1 MSPIEKA
8 PDSTT
13 DPAPDDLTAPV
24 IVRRR
29 RLRLSLV
36 WIVPVVALVAGALL
50 IVRTLTQAGPEITI
64 TFNSAEGIQPG
75 HTELRFK
82 EVVVGRVSRVVLGA
96 DRQGVVVTAKLD
108 KSAENL
114 TVDDTKFWVVR
125 PRIGTAGVSGLGTLF
140 SGAYI
145 GVDAGVSTQPER
157 RFAGLEVPPFV
168 LRGEPG
174 RSFVLTANDLGS
186 LEVGS
191 PVFYKRTRVGRVVGY
206 TLDPTQ
212 DALAV
217 RVFIEA
223 PNDRLVKVQSH
234 FWNAGGV
241 DVSLNANGLTVNTE
255 SIASLVSGG
264 LAFAT
269 PPAAANSTPAPAG
282 QLYTLFRDRQA
293 ALAPP
298 DGPAMQIRMVFEQ
311 SLRGLNIGA
320 PVELLGVELGT
331 VRSVSLQPGRIGGN
345 GGSGSGGGSSGH
357 HPAEVVAEIFPS
369 RLGAMRAAY
378 TPPKADPAR
387 PAAGPDHGFIKKLV
401 EDGLRAQVR
410 TGNLLT
416 GQNYVALDFM
426 PNAAKVGKAT
436 IDERSATPLIPSV
449 PGAFSDLQPQLAE
462 IISRVS
468 KIRFD
473 EIGSNLNQTL
483 KSADTASSEL
493 QGTLKSVGA
502 ASRSLQEALTS
513 ANEAIKQLT
522 PEAQRTLGEARLTL
536 GAAQGTLSSLE
547 RTVGQPDAPLLRN
560 ANDAV
565 LEMQRAARALR
576 QLSDYLQ
583 QHPESLLRG
592 KPADPDLSKA
602 PEVRP

>member
-1 MSPIEKA
+1 MTPLTTKAAMSPPDKALDTAPEKA
-8 PDSTT
+8 PE
-13 DPAPDDLTAPV
+13 DLPAPV

-29 RLRLSLV
+29 RVRLSLV
-36 WIVPVVALVAGALL
+36 WIVPAVALIAGALL

-64 TFNSAEGIQPG
+64 TFNNAEGIQPG

-114 TVDDTKFWVVR
+114 TVDDSKFWVVR
-125 PRIGTAGVSGLGTLF
+125 PRIGTAGVSGLSTLF

-145 GVDAGVSTQPER
+145 GVDAGVSTQPQQ
-157 RFAGLEVPPFV
+157 RFSGLEVPPFV

-174 RSFVLTANDLGS
+174 RSFVLAANDLGS

-206 TLDPTQ
+206 TLDSTQ

-269 PPAAANSTPAPAG
+269 PPDAANSTPAPAG
-282 QLYTLFRDRQA
+282 QRYTLFRDRQA

-298 DGPAMQIRMVFEQ
+298 DGPAMQVRMVFEQ

-331 VRSVSLQPGRIGGN
+331 VRSVSLQPGRGGE
-345 GGSGSGGGSSGH
+345 GGGGH
-357 HPAEVVAEIFPS
+357 HPAEVIAEIFPS
-369 RLGAMRAAY
+369 RLGAMRTAY
-378 TPPKADPAR
+378 TKPLR
-387 PAAGPDHGFIKKLV
+387 QAASPDHGFIKQLV

-416 GQNYVALDFM
+416 GQNYVALDFV
-426 PNAAKVGKAT
+426 PKASKAT
-436 IDERSATPLIPSV
+436 LDERSPTPLIPSV

-462 IISRVS
+462 IVSRVS

-483 KSADTASSEL
+483 KSANTASGDL
-493 QGTLKSVGA
+493 QGTLKSVDA

-513 ANEAIKQLT
+513 ANEAIRQLA
-522 PEAQRTLGEARLTL
+522 PEAQRTLGDARLTL
-536 GAAQGTLSSLE
+536 GAVQGTLSSLE
-547 RTVGQPDAPLLRN
+547 RNVGQPDAPLLRN

-565 LEMQRAARALR
+565 VEMQRAARALR

-592 KPADPDLSKA
+592 KPADPDLSKV